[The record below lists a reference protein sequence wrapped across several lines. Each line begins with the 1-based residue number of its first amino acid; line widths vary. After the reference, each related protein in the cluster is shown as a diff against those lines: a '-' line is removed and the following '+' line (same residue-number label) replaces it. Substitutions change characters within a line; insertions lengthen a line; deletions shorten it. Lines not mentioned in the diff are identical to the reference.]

1 VRFKEKLDHHNE
13 KYSGMLVDLV
23 ASQSKHVGGGIVVE
37 VLEDDDHKD
46 DSKEIEAESTPETYE
61 SEEALKAIDNIV
73 DRTPSKEASLLT
85 I

>member
-1 VRFKEKLDHHNE
+1 MPVRSFPCCCHCIVIK
-13 KYSGMLVDLV
+13 VDN
-23 ASQSKHVGGGIVVE
+23 SR
-37 VLEDDDHKD
+37 DFNKD